1 VISFFSPFLDLTV
14 FMRKLT
20 ILCLFFL
27 VSFWLTGQK
36 IYGISFLDWGRE
48 PDYAEK
54 DGYADF
60 PYNTPRVNVKK
71 APVSWQPVSSVA
83 SFDTTWNLIKPE
95 NLVAR
100 PTNTE
105 GGDLFDLNGQATFG
119 ASWKA
124 IHDGKNLYV
133 LLKYLD
139 KNETADPGSLSFE
152 IMAQPASPF
161 RHEFTFRAASDS
173 TAEKT
178 AAGSDLRIIYSN
190 MAYARSAELGGG
202 KAVFRNGHVSEYS
215 ASVSMVKNG
224 WQNFYSARWGA
235 NQAGQDALQK
245 TTHFW
250 NASGGVIKA
259 VLVMSF
265 DGALSYPEDPS
276 KINGPRKSV
285 KIGDTISFDIKSN
298 ALRSLK
304 KVEYFWSA
312 DRNNGFVSN
321 YYSGQLRLSGTDVTV
336 LSADLIKLT
345 KAYYYNGEVF
355 LKSGQ
360 PSDIEIFNLL
370 GIKVKDAR
378 NVNKLNIQ
386 DLKDGI
392 YLVRVNKEPQAM
404 KILKQSGR

>member
-1 VISFFSPFLDLTV
+1 LGFDR

-20 ILCLFFL
+20 ILSLLFL
-27 VSFWLTGQK
+27 ISFWSSGQK
-36 IYGISFLDWGRE
+36 IYGISFLDWSRE
-48 PDYAEK
+48 PDYSDK

-71 APVSWQPVSSVA
+71 APVTWQPVSSVA
-83 SFDTTWNLIKPE
+83 SFDTTWNMIGTE
-95 NLVAR
+95 NFVAR

-105 GGDLFDLNGQATFG
+105 GGDLFDLSGQATFG

-139 KNETADPGSLSFE
+139 KNGIADPGSLSFDV
-152 IMAQPASPF
+152 MAQPSSPF
-161 RHEFTFRAASDS
+161 RHEFTFKAASDS

-178 AAGSDLRIIYSN
+178 SAGADLGIIYAN

-202 KAVFRNGHVSEYS
+202 KAVFKNGYVSEYS
-215 ASVSMVKNG
+215 ASVGMVKNG
-224 WQNFYSARWGA
+224 WQNFYSSRWGA
-235 NQAGQDALQK
+235 NQPGQDALQK

-250 NASGGVIKA
+250 NISTGVIRA

-276 KINGPRKSV
+276 KINGPRKSI
-285 KIGDTISFDIKSN
+285 KIGDTISFDVKSS
-298 ALRSLK
+298 ALRNLK

-312 DRNNGFVSN
+312 DRNNGFASN

-345 KAYYYNGEVF
+345 KVYYHNGVVF
-355 LKSGQ
+355 LNSGQ
-360 PSDIEIFNLL
+360 PADIEIFNLM
-370 GIKVKDAR
+370 GVKVKNAF

-386 DLKDGI
+386 DLKEGI
-392 YLVRVNKEPQAM
+392 YLVRVNKEQQAL